1 MKTPKTYSSIP
12 KGFDAELVT
21 VEGDI
26 SRGLTSFNIVGLANK
41 TIEESRERIRA
52 AIRNSKLHFPSDRL
66 TINLAPAGLQK
77 SGSYLDLAIAVNI
90 LALTGQLLAS
100 DIAESMFVG
109 ELALDG
115 RLRPVRGIINVAE
128 CAEKR
133 GFKNLYLPTQNA
145 AQVHFL
151 RPKNLRIIPVSS
163 LGELVLTLKGIIQP
177 SPRKQPSENNVV
189 KNTYT
194 DSAYALL
201 DQIIGQEQAKRAL
214 IVALAGRHNLLL
226 FGPPGSGKS
235 MLAAC
240 APRLLP
246 PLTHQEAVEATKL
259 HSLTENLTTILSERP
274 FRAPHHSAS
283 RSALVGSG
291 FDSPGEISLAHTG
304 VLYLDE
310 LPEFHRDFLEALRQ
324 PLESHT
330 ISITRAKQRVSFPAN
345 FVLIATMNPC
355 PCGYY
360 GDDHHQCKCN
370 PTQRA
375 NYIRRLSGPLL
386 DRIDMT
392 VRMPHVD
399 SSVLVK
405 NTTISTR
412 EDASAKR
419 QIEAATKR
427 QRARQGK
434 QNGLLSSYE
443 TTRYCPLSKEAEHIL
458 SEATRIKG
466 LSARSYFKLIK
477 VARTIADL
485 AKSDQ
490 IEADHILEAL
500 QFRDIGPN
508 LE

>member
-26 SRGLTSFNIVGLANK
+26 SKGLASFNIVGLASK

-52 AIRNSKLHFPSDRL
+52 AIRNSKLYFPSDKL

-77 SGSYLDLAIAVNI
+77 SGNYLDLAIAVNV
-90 LALTGQLLAS
+90 LALTGQLLTS
-100 DIAESMFVG
+100 DITESMFVG

-115 RLRPVRGIINVAE
+115 QIRPVRGIINVAE

-145 AQVHFL
+145 AQVRFL
-151 RPKNLRIIPVSS
+151 RPKNLRIVPVNS
-163 LGELVLTLKGIIQP
+163 LRELVLTLKGIVQP
-177 SPRKQPSENNVV
+177 SPRERSPKMSVV
-189 KNTYT
+189 KNTHT
-194 DSAYALL
+194 DNAYAFL
-201 DQIIGQEQAKRAL
+201 DQIIGQDQAKRAL

-235 MLAAC
+235 MLASC
-240 APRLLP
+240 AARLLP
-246 PLTHQEAVEATKL
+246 PPSRQEAIEATKL
-259 HSLTENLTTILSERP
+259 HSLTKDLTSVLSERP

-283 RSALVGSG
+283 QAALIGDSSG
-291 FDSPGEISLAHTG
+291 SPGEISLAHTG

-310 LPEFHRDFLEALRQ
+310 LPEFRRDSLEALRQ
-324 PLESHT
+324 PLENHMIT
-330 ISITRAKQRVSFPAN
+330 IARAKRRISFPAD
-345 FVLIATMNPC
+345 FILIATMNPC

-360 GDDHHQCKCN
+360 GDDRHKCKCN

-375 NYIRRLSGPLL
+375 NYFRRLSGPLL

-392 VRMPHVD
+392 IRMPRVD

-412 EDASAKR
+412 EHASAKR
-419 QIEAATKR
+419 QIAAATKR
-427 QRARQGK
+427 QQARQGK

-443 TTRYCPLSKEAEHIL
+443 TAHYCPRTKEAEQVL
-458 SEATRIKG
+458 SEAARQHG

-490 IEADHILEAL
+490 IEAAHVLEAL
-500 QFRDIGPN
+500 QYRDIAPN
-508 LE
+508 PE